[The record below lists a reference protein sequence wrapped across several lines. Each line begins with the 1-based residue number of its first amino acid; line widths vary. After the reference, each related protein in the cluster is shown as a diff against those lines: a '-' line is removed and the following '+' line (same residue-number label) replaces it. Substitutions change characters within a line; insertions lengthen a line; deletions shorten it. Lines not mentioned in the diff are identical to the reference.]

1 MRNKLHT
8 LQQFFYIMSRIPSFP
23 RAQRPNGI
31 LTVTY
36 SSILIWLI
44 QLALIIHVLKTGRSR
59 YWILV
64 LFFMPLIGGIA
75 YLIIELL
82 PEFSG
87 SIRGQR
93 AVRSVKNTLN
103 PGADLRQSEAAWSQ
117 SPNVDNGRR
126 YAQALLD
133 SGKTIEAEDIIN
145 QALKGL
151 FATEPTLL
159 LLKAQ
164 LQFDMERT
172 QEAIQTLES
181 LQEHNPDFRSAEGH
195 LLYARALETEN
206 RIDDAIREY
215 SAVSGYFPGV
225 EARYRLA
232 MCLEVAGKNAASRAE
247 LESILNDAKM
257 APPHFHKSQKTWL
270 DAVKRE
276 LA

>member
-1 MRNKLHT
+1 MT
-8 LQQFFYIMSRIPSFP
+8 F
-23 RAQRPNGI
+23 
-31 LTVTY
+31 

-44 QLALIIHVLKTGRSR
+44 QLALIIHVLKTGRSK

-93 AVRSVKNTLN
+93 AVRSVKQSLN
-103 PGADLRQSEAAWSQ
+103 PGADMRQGEAAWNQ

-133 SGKTIEAEDIIN
+133 SGKTDEAEDIIN

-159 LLKAQ
+159 LLKGQ
-164 LQFDMERT
+164 LQFEKERT

-195 LLYARALETEN
+195 LLYARALEAED

-232 MCLEVAGKNAASRAE
+232 MCLQIAGKNTASLAE
-247 LESILNDAKM
+247 LESILNDAKL

>member
-1 MRNKLHT
+1 MEYN
-8 LQQFFYIMSRIPSFP
+8 
-23 RAQRPNGI
+23 
-31 LTVTY
+31 VTF

-82 PEFSG
+82 PELSG

-93 AVRSVKNTLN
+93 ALRNVKQTLN

-133 SGKTIEAEDIIN
+133 SGKTDEAEDIIN

-164 LQFDMERT
+164 LQFDKERT

-181 LQEHNPDFRSAEGH
+181 LQENNPDFRSAEGH
-195 LLYARALETEN
+195 LLYARALETED

-225 EARYRLA
+225 EARYHLA
-232 MCLEVAGKNAASRAE
+232 MCLEVAGKSTASRTE
-247 LESILNDAKM
+247 LESILNDAKL

>member
-1 MRNKLHT
+1 MT
-8 LQQFFYIMSRIPSFP
+8 F
-23 RAQRPNGI
+23 
-31 LTVTY
+31 

-59 YWILV
+59 YWILI
-64 LFFMPLIGGIA
+64 LIFMPLIGGVA
-75 YLIIELL
+75 YLVIELL
-82 PEFSG
+82 PELSG

-93 AVRSVKNTLN
+93 ALRNVKQTLN

-126 YAQALLD
+126 YAQDLLD
-133 SGKTIEAEDIIN
+133 SGKTDEAEDIIN

-159 LLKAQ
+159 LLKAR
-164 LQFDMERT
+164 LQFEKERT
-172 QEAIQTLES
+172 REAVQTLES
-181 LQEHNPDFRSAEGH
+181 LQKHNPDFRSAEGH
-195 LLYARALETEN
+195 LLYARALEAED

-215 SAVSGYFPGV
+215 SAVSSYFPGV

-232 MCLEVAGKNAASRAE
+232 MCLEVAGKSTASRAE
-247 LESILNDAKM
+247 MESILNDAKL

-270 DAVKRE
+270 DAIKRE

>member
-1 MRNKLHT
+1 ME
-8 LQQFFYIMSRIPSFP
+8 I
-23 RAQRPNGI
+23 
-31 LTVTY
+31 

-44 QLALIIHVLKTGRSR
+44 QLALIVHVLKTGRSR

-93 AVRSVKNTLN
+93 AVRSVKQTLN
-103 PGADLRQSEAAWSQ
+103 PGADVRQSEAAWSQ

-164 LQFDMERT
+164 LQFDKERT

-181 LQEHNPDFRSAEGH
+181 LQENNPDFRSAEGH
-195 LLYARALETEN
+195 LLYARALEAEN
-206 RIDDAIREY
+206 RIDEAIREY

-225 EARYRLA
+225 EGRYRLA
-232 MCLEVAGKNAASRAE
+232 MCLEVAGKNTASRAE
-247 LESILNDAKM
+247 MESILNDAKM

>member
-1 MRNKLHT
+1 M
-8 LQQFFYIMSRIPSFP
+8 
-23 RAQRPNGI
+23 
-31 LTVTY
+31 TY

-44 QLALIIHVLKTGRSR
+44 QLALIIHVLKTGRSK

-75 YLIIELL
+75 YVIIEIL

-87 SIRGQR
+87 SIKGQR
-93 AVRSVKNTLN
+93 ALRSVKQTLN

-164 LQFDMERT
+164 LQFDKDRT

-181 LQEHNPDFRSAEGH
+181 LQENNPDFRSAEGH
-195 LLYARALETEN
+195 LLYARALEAEN

-225 EARYRLA
+225 EGRYRLA
-232 MCLEVAGKNAASRAE
+232 MCLAVAGKNTASRAE

-257 APPHFHKSQKTWL
+257 APPHFHKSQKTWI